1 MVFAAACR
9 YYQSKQ
15 ALEIGKVK
23 EAGVLSLKASELISA
38 VNPTNEHCKKL
49 SGKIS
54 TFDLLSDWLKNWLM
68 STNLKSFLSK
78 NGSID
83 SIKLCSDPSCHF
95 IATNGH

>member
-54 TFDLLSDWLKNWLM
+54 TF
-68 STNLKSFLSK
+68 F
-78 NGSID
+78 
-83 SIKLCSDPSCHF
+83 CSL
-95 IATNGH
+95 IGQ